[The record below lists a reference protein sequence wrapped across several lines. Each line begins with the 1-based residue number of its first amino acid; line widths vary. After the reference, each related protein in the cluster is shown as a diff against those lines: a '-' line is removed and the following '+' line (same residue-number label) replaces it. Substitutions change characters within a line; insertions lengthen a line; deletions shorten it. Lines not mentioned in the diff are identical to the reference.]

1 MTLVTVDT
9 TTPNP
14 AVINGT
20 ANSAAA
26 TMGSSTSQGLI
37 TATGAGTTWS
47 INGITDFRNG
57 TLSIENGAAVSSN
70 NVANVIGTAG
80 ATVNLIVDGPG
91 SSFTSSFDM
100 RLGGINSTAN
110 LIIRNGGTV
119 TTNGTAD
126 FVVAASAIQPMG
138 TATALVSGAGSSWT
152 VTGAMQ
158 IGALGHGKL
167 TIENGG
173 FVQSGGAM
181 LGVNGVGG
189 HTTGDVLVTGASS
202 AWSISGALLV
212 GNQGDGTLT
221 LRNGGQVTATSASVA
236 GQTGSLSK
244 IVIGGDPG
252 TAAAAP
258 GTLNVPTVTFG
269 AGTGSVVFNH
279 TSNSYA
285 FAPTITGAGSVEVEN
300 GTTILSATNTYT
312 GATTISGGT
321 LSVTGAITSSNVTVN
336 GGTLNVTGSVSDSTV
351 NAGGLLTGTGS
362 VGDTTVNSGGTFAP
376 GTINVPGTSM
386 TVAGNLAF
394 ASGARY
400 AVYLNPSTASFATI
414 TGSAQ
419 LGGATVDANLAN
431 GGYVFKKY
439 TILTASGGVTGSFG
453 SVNTNLP
460 STFKAALSYDAND
473 AFLTLSLALAA
484 PGNNGNQQ
492 AVGNAISNYFNSGGS
507 IPLTFAGLTAAG
519 LTQASGESATGSQ
532 QSTFTAMSQFMG
544 LLTDPPAGRGNGIN
558 GASLP
563 TGYAAESDQAS
574 AYAARRKTDAFA
586 MLTKAPT
593 TTFVQRWTVWA
604 AGYGGSQSTTG
615 NAVVGSNDTT
625 SRIFGTAVGA
635 DYLFSPNTLA
645 GFALA
650 GGGTSFSVNN
660 LGSGRSDLFQAGAY
674 VRHTAGSAYIT
685 AALAYGWQSIS
696 TDRSVTVAG
705 IDHLRA
711 AFDANAYSGRLE
723 GGHRFVAPWVGG
735 VGITPYAAGQFT
747 TFDLPAYA
755 ESVVTGTQNFA
766 LAYAAKSVTDLRSEL
781 GLRTDK
787 SFAAANGILTVR
799 SRLAWAH
806 DFNPDR
812 SIAATFQSLPGTSFV
827 VNGAAQASD
836 SALTTASIEMKWLNG
851 WSAAATFEGEF
862 SNVTSSYAGKG
873 SVRYTW

>member
-1 MTLVTVDT
+1 MTGFSGSPIGFRSSVRAGRTNIITSARQSSSPIARHRLVWIASAALATVMSSAAMAQSTWTGATSTDWFDATNWTAGVPSAVTLVTVDT

-70 NVANVIGTAG
+70 NVANAIGTAG

-167 TIENGG
+167 TIEDGG

-321 LSVTGAITSSNVTVN
+321 LSVTGAITSSDVTVN

-439 TILTASGGVTGSFG
+439 IILTASGGVTGSFG

-507 IPLTFAGLTAAG
+507 IPLTFGGLTAAG

-558 GASLP
+558 GASSP

-593 TTFVQRWTVWA
+593 TTFVQRWSVWA

-781 GLRTDK
+781 GLRTT
-787 SFAAANGILTVR
+787 S
-799 SRLAWAH
+799 
-806 DFNPDR
+806 P
-812 SIAATFQSLPGTSFV
+812 SLPRM
-827 VNGAAQASD
+827 A
-836 SALTTASIEMKWLNG
+836 
-851 WSAAATFEGEF
+851 
-862 SNVTSSYAGKG
+862 Y
-873 SVRYTW
+873 